1 MLPHKK
7 KYAYRKTPN
16 PFKDTIIHLHGSKG
30 DSQNMAPIMKRL
42 EDKAQ
47 IIAID
52 MRGFGQT
59 TYDRPVQS
67 HKELAIDVMLLL
79 REKFPELM
87 EYYVFGYD
95 IGATVAM
102 ELGALDSER
111 V

>member
-16 PFKDTIIHLHGSKG
+16 PFKDTIVHLHGSKG

-52 MRGFGQT
+52 MRGFG
-59 TYDRPVQS
+59 
-67 HKELAIDVMLLL
+67 
-79 REKFPELM
+79 
-87 EYYVFGYD
+87 
-95 IGATVAM
+95 
-102 ELGALDSER
+102 
-111 V
+111 